1 MKRLLSIAL
10 LLTLAG
16 CSPRDEGADNAIAF
30 IRHKMSH
37 MKLKN
42 VDVARVDSVQVDN
55 EWRRVYIMDV
65 KCHCGFKFNDR
76 VIMDLDGVTPDR
88 EKNKIK
94 LKNLKHLSQ

>member
-16 CSPRDEGADNAIAF
+16 CSPRDEGAANAIAF

-65 KCHCGFKFNDR
+65 ECKCGFKFNDR
-76 VIMDLDGVTPDR
+76 VIMDLDGVTPDQ